1 MNTQHTTLA
10 LLALATLSVALP
22 GCRGDRDDEP
32 PRQFFPD
39 LDDQQKWNPQ
49 TGSEMF
55 ADGRTMRPVVP
66 NTVAWGRSVATGD
79 EAWAGHW
86 KTQRTDFLKP
96 DDVFYTGIEG
106 TNADGTPKYVRSIPK
121 SVTVDAATIQ
131 RGQER
136 FNIYCTA
143 CHGYTGDGQGM
154 VAKAGYNPVIPSYFD
169 ATFSDA
175 TNVRSLDGWI
185 FHTIRNGKPDAA
197 NAAILTMPSYG
208 HALNERDAWA
218 VVAYVRTLQAARS
231 GSIADVPAPKQDALR
246 AKPKPV
252 PPAATPAAAPAPTT
266 PAKTPATGGAP

>member
-10 LLALATLSVALP
+10 LLALASLALAIP
-22 GCRGDRDDEP
+22 GCRGDREDQP

-66 NTVAWGRSVATGD
+66 NTVAWGRSVATGE
-79 EAWAGHW
+79 EAWGGHW
-86 KTQRTDFLKP
+86 KTMRSDFLKS
-96 DDVFYTGIEG
+96 DDVFYTGIDG
-106 TNADGTPKYVRSIPK
+106 KNADGTPRFVRTIPK
-121 SVTVDAATIQ
+121 SMPIDAATLQ

-154 VAKAGYNPVIPSYFD
+154 VAKAGYAPTVPSYFE
-169 ATFSDA
+169 ATFSDPN
-175 TNVRSLDGWI
+175 NVRSLDGWI

-197 NAAILTMPSYG
+197 NAAILTMPAYG

-218 VVAYVRTLQAARS
+218 VVAYVKALQAART
-231 GSIADVPAPKQDALR
+231 GTMTDVPAAKQDALR
-246 AKPKPV
+246 TRPKPA
-252 PPAATPAAAPAPTT
+252 PPATPVATPAPTT
-266 PAKTPATGGAP
+266 PGTGGAP